1 MENASLADFSQ
12 NNLDRFPI
20 EFERSIDLRYE
31 GQEHTVKMPIRN
43 SKWTEDFIEEVKL
56 NFHEMHEST
65 YSFKLENTEVEIVNM
80 HLTTIGK
87 IEKPTLKELEA
98 NSLGKEETIK
108 ETRNVYYKGRGWV
121 ETNIYDRNLLRKGHS
136 IEGPAVIEEKTTSTL
151 VLENQQADI
160 DVYGNIILTVEV
172 RSDE

>member
-1 MENASLADFSQ
+1 LDFADINKQWTDMENASLADFSQ

-98 NSLGKEETIK
+98 NSLGK
-108 ETRNVYYKGRGWV
+108 
-121 ETNIYDRNLLRKGHS
+121 
-136 IEGPAVIEEKTTSTL
+136 
-151 VLENQQADI
+151 
-160 DVYGNIILTVEV
+160 
-172 RSDE
+172 